1 MTIQNWQPL
10 ASEYLDREQPPHLRM
25 SSAGRCPRALAY
37 AATHL
42 EESDPPDEHSL
53 NRMAMGHMAELLI
66 VRGMHRRGWETGHT
80 VLSGSGQLELEVEVP
95 NTGMVMRGHPDGICR
110 HPEFTRNH
118 WVTLECKS
126 MSIEKGREVERQGVA
141 PTYPHYMFQISM
153 YGRRMHEMELVS
165 HPERGVFAMMDRD
178 GRPLPPERV
187 TWDTG
192 LVDGKLAELTGVVKA
207 AEAGEVPER
216 PYPQSSSECQYC
228 SYHTLCWGEAPQR
241 DGDNPKPLIV
251 SENPEV
257 RAAAERWAEFKPRV
271 DTARDF
277 LQAESN
283 SNDRAD
289 IMAAGV
295 IGGYFE
301 PRELPSYDAATLER
315 LVPADILKKCL
326 SRNQRQ
332 RPAPFWVRKVRT

>member
-141 PTYPHYMFQISM
+141 PTYPHYMFPDQHV
-153 YGRRMHEMELVS
+153 R
-165 HPERGVFAMMDRD
+165 PE
-178 GRPLPPERV
+178 
-187 TWDTG
+187 
-192 LVDGKLAELTGVVKA
+192 
-207 AEAGEVPER
+207 
-216 PYPQSSSECQYC
+216 
-228 SYHTLCWGEAPQR
+228 
-241 DGDNPKPLIV
+241 
-251 SENPEV
+251 
-257 RAAAERWAEFKPRV
+257 
-271 DTARDF
+271 
-277 LQAESN
+277 
-283 SNDRAD
+283 
-289 IMAAGV
+289 
-295 IGGYFE
+295 
-301 PRELPSYDAATLER
+301 DA
-315 LVPADILKKCL
+315 
-326 SRNQRQ
+326 
-332 RPAPFWVRKVRT
+332 